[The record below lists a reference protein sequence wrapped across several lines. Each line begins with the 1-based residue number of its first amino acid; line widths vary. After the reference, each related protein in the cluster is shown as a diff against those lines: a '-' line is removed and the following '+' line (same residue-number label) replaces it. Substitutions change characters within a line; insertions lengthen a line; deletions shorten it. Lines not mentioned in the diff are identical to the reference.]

1 MGFVE
6 LAHTAD
12 WSVRV
17 WGKDFNELLTEAARA
32 MNTLAGVQASESS
45 IVERAFVVDNADK
58 ESILI
63 SLLTELIYYQEH
75 DNLSFSTFEIK
86 VQDHQLDISMRGSK
100 IINIDKVIK
109 AVTWHN
115 LKIEHTPR
123 GYETEIVFDV

>member
-17 WGKDFNELLTEAARA
+17 WGKDFNELLAEAARA
-32 MNTLAGVQASESS
+32 MNTMAGVQTSESS
-45 IVERAFVVDNADK
+45 MVKRAFVVDNADE

-63 SLLTELIYYQEH
+63 SFLTELIYYQEH
-75 DNLSFSTFEIK
+75 DNLAFSTFVNKIRG
-86 VQDHQLDISMRGSK
+86 HQIDIRMRGSK
-100 IINIDKVIK
+100 IISIEKVVK

-115 LKIEHTPR
+115 LKIEHTLL